1 MIYRIILICCVF
13 VAVASTALAAGDDVP
28 AWLQRAAATSNEA
41 YDKDVPAVVLDNE
54 QAVTLGN
61 DGKITTV
68 TTYAVRILTRE
79 GREYAEAV
87 AGYLTNAGKVRDIN
101 AWLIRPNGETKK
113 YGKDRV
119 IDMIA
124 RPEDIYDE
132 YRLKMINATDDADIG
147 MVFGYQ
153 ATSEEIPLF
162 SQDKWSFQDRLP
174 TLFARYTLSLP
185 SGWRATSVTFNH
197 AKIEP
202 AVNGSSYSWELH
214 NLPPIAPEDSSPQI
228 TNLIPR
234 LAINYFPAEGTT
246 SSGARSFD
254 NWVEVSRWAAA
265 LHDPQSI
272 PDEAITAKARQL
284 TAPANTE
291 LDRIRAIGR
300 FVQDLKYISIDI
312 GVGRGNGYRPHAASQ
327 VFAKLYGDCKDK
339 ATLMRAM
346 LSTINIQSYPVVI
359 YSSDRTYVREEW
371 ASPIQF
377 DHVIIAIKVSDETQG
392 PTVIT
397 HPSLGRLLIF
407 DATDSNTMVGDLP
420 DDEQGSLAVIV
431 AGDKG
436 GLFRMPTTPPEA
448 NRLDLQSDVV
458 LNADGSINVVV
469 QERAMGQRAA
479 YFRAIYRGLSRPDF
493 TGVIERWIAI
503 AVNGAKI
510 TKLDTVDN
518 PVLGGFAL
526 DVEFTAFRYG
536 QLMQDRLLLFRP
548 GIVTRGESVTLTEPK
563 RSHPIVLEAEVVSET
578 VHVKLPPG
586 FEVDELPD
594 PMKLEASFGTFSA
607 IYEVKD
613 GQLTFKRTLTQHAAI
628 IPAEDYAKVKN
639 FFAGVR
645 AAEQAPVVLARK

>member
-1 MIYRIILICCVF
+1 MIFRSILLCF
-13 VAVASTALAAGDDVP
+13 VIVVVASPALAVGDDAP
-28 AWLQRAAATSNEA
+28 AWLQKAAAVSNGA
-41 YDKDVPAVVLDNE
+41 YEKDVPAVVLLNE
-54 QAVTLGN
+54 QVVTLGN

-79 GREYAEAV
+79 GRGYAEADEL
-87 AGYLTNAGKVRDIN
+87 YLTNAGKIREIN
-101 AWLIRPNGETKK
+101 AWLIRSNGVVKK
-113 YGKDRV
+113 YGKDMV
-119 IDMIA
+119 IDRISNPA
-124 RPEDIYDE
+124 DIYDE
-132 YRLKMINATDDADIG
+132 YRIKIIDATDDADVG

-162 SQDKWSFQDRLP
+162 SQDRWAFQDRLP
-174 TLFARYTLSLP
+174 TLLSRYTLSLP

-202 AVNGSSYSWELH
+202 VVTGSNYSWELR
-214 NLPPIAPEDSSPQI
+214 NLPPIAPEDSSPRI
-228 TNLIPR
+228 TNLVPR
-234 LAINYFPAEGTT
+234 LAINYFPAEG
-246 SSGARSFD
+246 SASAGARTFD
-254 NWVEVSRWAAA
+254 SWVEVSRWAAA
-265 LHDPQSI
+265 IHDPQYT
-272 PDEAITAKARQL
+272 PDEAISAKARQL

-291 LDRIRAIGR
+291 LDRIRAIAR

-359 YSSDRTYVREEW
+359 YSGDRTYVREEW
-371 ASPIQF
+371 ASPGQF
-377 DHVIIAIKVSDETQG
+377 NHVIIAIKVSDETQG
-392 PTVIT
+392 PTIIT
-397 HPSLGRLLIF
+397 HPTLGRLLIF
-407 DATDSNTMVGDLP
+407 DATDSNTLVGDLP
-420 DDEQGSLAVIV
+420 DHEQGSLALLV

-436 GLFRMPTTPPEA
+436 GLLRMPTTPPEA
-448 NRLDLQSDVV
+448 NRLDRQSDVV
-458 LNADGSINVVV
+458 LNTDGSITATVRD
-469 QERAMGQRAA
+469 RALGQTAA
-479 YFRAIYRGLSRPDF
+479 NFRRIYRGLSRPEF
-493 TGVIERWIAI
+493 TSVIERWIAFG
-503 AVNGAKI
+503 VNGAKI

-518 PVLGGFAL
+518 PVLGGFSL

-536 QLMQDRLLLFRP
+536 QLMQDRLLMFRP
-548 GIVTRGESVTLTEPK
+548 AIIARDESVTLTEPK

-578 VHVKLPPG
+578 VRVKLPAG

-594 PMKLEASFGTFSA
+594 PMKLDTSFGTFSA
-607 IYEVKD
+607 TYEVKD
-613 GQLTFKRTLTQHAAI
+613 GQLTFTRTLIQHAAI